1 MTSLPSTWYTRSLLV
16 LLIAWAIIQAHKD
29 HNHRLVHLVLDGLN
43 HSLHCLSSW
52 PPSSFPLS
60 TFLSIATIIF
70 PRLSQLL
77 PHFLCIRVLVNVI
90 TDPDPE
96 IHLQLEDQPLHNHCL
111 TTHQPLSGGPKNKR
125 YWDNHGPI
133 ISWHWPFLLRYL
145 RRKLLLIYW
154 KNKNFQVE
162 EQPNMLVAWVGGLAA
177 ETVDSLADDQIIDC
191 IGHLVRY
198 ALKREIKW
206 KRPVAE

>member
-1 MTSLPSTWYTRSLLV
+1 
-16 LLIAWAIIQAHKD
+16 
-29 HNHRLVHLVLDGLN
+29 
-43 HSLHCLSSW
+43 
-52 PPSSFPLS
+52 
-60 TFLSIATIIF
+60 
-70 PRLSQLL
+70 
-77 PHFLCIRVLVNVI
+77 
-90 TDPDPE
+90 
-96 IHLQLEDQPLHNHCL
+96 
-111 TTHQPLSGGPKNKR
+111 
-125 YWDNHGPI
+125 
-133 ISWHWPFLLRYL
+133 L